1 MKHEI
6 AHRLALRAAL
16 MAALGVAS
24 AVKAQRAPTRE
35 LGKPAAEFAEP
46 FSGVS
51 MVRELSD
58 GRLLVLDVQDKVV
71 EVVDRAFGSAQ
82 AVGREGSGPGEY
94 RMPFQ
99 LIAGRA
105 DTTLLYDVM
114 NARFLVIGPDGKPG
128 TTISLLS
135 LSGGLPIGPTSVR
148 GVDSRGRLLYQGLN
162 FTLAGGKP
170 TFADSAAI
178 IRYDITSKKADT
190 LAYVHT
196 VAPKMEI
203 GQGSGGS
210 PASVKMGTPAFPVV
224 DEWGLLPD
232 DRLVVLRGRNYALDV
247 IAANGTRS
255 TEIKVPYD
263 PVKVTERDKEDV
275 RKANA
280 RAREVARKA
289 MSEAIA
295 SSGAPSGTKV
305 PNLQMDDPTDWP
317 DVKPPF
323 AQGALRIA
331 PNGQLWVA
339 RLGSAGVKATG
350 YDVLTPAGKLLFQ
363 VRVPEKV
370 RIVGFGAHALYTIRV
385 DEDDLQ
391 YLQRHPWDFAAGRP

>member
-1 MKHEI
+1 MKHPT
-6 AHRLALRAAL
+6 ARRLVLSSL
-16 MAALGVAS
+16 MLSGLMGTTALG
-24 AVKAQRAPTRE
+24 AQGVPMRT
-35 LGKPAAEFAEP
+35 LGKASAEFAEP
-46 FSGVS
+46 FTGVS

-58 GRLLVLDVQDKVV
+58 GRLLVLDVQDKLV
-71 EVVDRAFGSAQ
+71 EVVDKAFGSAQ

-114 NARFLVIGPDGKPG
+114 NARFLVIGPDAKPG

-178 IRYDITSKKADT
+178 IRFDITSKKADT

-203 GQGSGGS
+203 GQGSSGS

-247 IAANGTRS
+247 IAANGTTSASAR
-255 TEIKVPYD
+255 VPYV
-263 PVKVTERDKEDV
+263 PVKVTEKDKEEV

-339 RLGSAGVKATG
+339 RLGSAGVK
-350 YDVLTPAGKLLFQ
+350 
-363 VRVPEKV
+363 
-370 RIVGFGAHALYTIRV
+370 
-385 DEDDLQ
+385 
-391 YLQRHPWDFAAGRP
+391 GRQFTT